1 MKRFSRMT
9 GLAFL
14 ILGIVS
20 PALAR
25 CIDCGGVPEIDPS
38 SAASALA
45 LLVGGLLTLMGRRH
59 RS

>member
-9 GLAFL
+9 GLAIL

-20 PALAR
+20 PALAFA
-25 CIDCGGVPEIDPS
+25 DVPEIDPS
-38 SAASALA
+38 SAGSALA
-45 LLVGGLLTLMGRRH
+45 LLIGGVLILAGRRR

>member
-25 CIDCGGVPEIDPS
+25 FVDVPEIDPS
-38 SAASALA
+38 SAGSALA
-45 LLVGGLLTLMGRRH
+45 LLVGGVLTLMGRRH